1 MEPSG
6 AAWQQT
12 SFESAGVAEFVTEF
26 VTELVTW
33 RNMRR
38 QFQIAAFPRKKYW
51 HHVDIN
57 QLQLNNNTTII
68 FGLCL
73 CTRMTAFMKLVR
85 LQIATLM

>member
-26 VTELVTW
+26 VTELVTEFVTELITW

-38 QFQIAAFPRKKYW
+38 QFQIAAFPRKKFW

-57 QLQLNNNTTII
+57 QR
-68 FGLCL
+68 FPS
-73 CTRMTAFMKLVR
+73 
-85 LQIATLM
+85 

>member
-26 VTELVTW
+26 ATELVTW

-38 QFQIAAFPRKKYW
+38 QFQIAAFPRKKFW

-57 QLQLNNNTTII
+57 QRFLIETKIPQL
-68 FGLCL
+68 FLASGYVLG
-73 CTRMTAFMKLVR
+73 
-85 LQIATLM
+85 